1 VATRKALRVYDEAY
15 QALTQGAEPG
25 PFRKFLMEGPKM
37 FFELGENIGILSH
50 IGSFWTYRM
59 DARNQARLTPED
71 FADILADFEDS
82 LLAIEMTAPQAVPAA
97 TLL

>member
-1 VATRKALRVYDEAY
+1 
-15 QALTQGAEPG
+15 
-25 PFRKFLMEGPKM
+25 MEGPKM

-59 DARNQARLTPED
+59 DARNQARLTAEA

-82 LLAIEMTAPQAVPAA
+82 LLNVEVAAPSILPTPA